1 VLKKRGDLEAHPS
14 QSPRQARPERKSEE
28 TRGLGDV
35 AMVSGS
41 RAKWAAWEA
50 CGLYFFFL
58 PKYCSELNPIEPEWH
73 QVKTH
78 ELRGHMFE
86 HELDLVYAVIDGI
99 DARTIPV

>member
-1 VLKKRGDLEAHPS
+1 
-14 QSPRQARPERKSEE
+14 
-28 TRGLGDV
+28 
-35 AMVSGS
+35 MVSGS

-73 QVKTH
+73 QVKPH